1 MEIKDNFK
9 YDWITDSQ
17 TDMIREFIYGMFAGI
32 AVAGKTREEVFGCE
46 RTLGSEKNEYFF
58 NWSSEIEIH
67 IYQDDRTDDWQATA
81 YQCNEYGQFF
91 GNEFKRITIEDNWT

>member
-17 TDMIREFIYGMFAGI
+17 ADMIREFVYGLFAGI
-32 AVAGKTREEVFGCE
+32 AVAGKTREEA
-46 RTLGSEKNEYFF
+46 LGSENNEYWF
-58 NWSSEIEIH
+58 NWNSEIEIH
-67 IYQDDRTDDWQATA
+67 IFKDDLTDDWQATA

-91 GNEFKRITIEDNWT
+91 GNEFKRITIEDNWA